1 MAGLEIAKL
10 GNPVLRKKAEPV
22 SQQDI
27 GTAEFQQFIDDML
40 ATMVEAEGIGLA
52 APQVSRSQ
60 QVVVM
65 DCPGEGGFPQTVLI
79 NPKIVFY
86 GPQQVENWEG
96 CLSVDGLRGK
106 VTRPS
111 VVRVQALD
119 RHGKSMDFEATGLY
133 AVCIQH
139 EMDHLI
145 GKMFLDRMTDMSTL
159 TQLHEFSKY
168 WQHDPVPVILY
179 TSDAA

>member
-1 MAGLEIAKL
+1 MAVLDIAKL

-22 SQQDI
+22 AHDEIRTQS
-27 GTAEFQQFIDDML
+27 FQQFIDDML
-40 ATMVEAEGIGLA
+40 ETMVEAEGIGLA

-65 DCPGEGGFPQTVLI
+65 ECPGEGGFPKTILV

-111 VVRVQALD
+111 MIRVQALD
-119 RHGKSMDFEATGLY
+119 RQGMPVDFEATGLFG
-133 AVCIQH
+133 VCIQH
-139 EMDHLI
+139 ELDHLI
-145 GKMFLDRMTDMSTL
+145 GKVFLDRMTELSSL
-159 TQLHEFSKY
+159 TQLEEFEQY
-168 WQHDPVPVILY
+168 WKQDHATVI
-179 TSDAA
+179 

>member
-1 MAGLEIAKL
+1 MAGLDIAKL

-106 VTRPS
+106 VSRPS
-111 VVRVQALD
+111 MIRVQALD
-119 RHGKSMDFEATGLY
+119 RQGEPLDFEASGLFS
-133 AVCIQH
+133 VCIQH
-139 EMDHLI
+139 ELDHLI
-145 GKMFLDRMTDMSTL
+145 GKVFLDRMSELSSL
-159 TQLHEFSKY
+159 TQLEEFDRFWK
-168 WQHDPVPVILY
+168 QDHATVI
-179 TSDAA
+179 

>member
-1 MAGLEIAKL
+1 MGCE
-10 GNPVLRKKAEPV
+10 
-22 SQQDI
+22 
-27 GTAEFQQFIDDML
+27 
-40 ATMVEAEGIGLA
+40 
-52 APQVSRSQ
+52 
-60 QVVVM
+60 
-65 DCPGEGGFPQTVLI
+65 GEGGFPETVLI
-79 NPKIVFY
+79 NPSIVFY

-119 RHGKSMDFEATGLY
+119 RHGKPLDFEATGLY

-145 GKMFLDRMTDMSTL
+145 GKVFLDRMTDLSTL
-159 TQLHEFSKY
+159 TQLAEFDHY
-168 WQHDPVPVILY
+168 WKKDPAAVI
-179 TSDAA
+179 